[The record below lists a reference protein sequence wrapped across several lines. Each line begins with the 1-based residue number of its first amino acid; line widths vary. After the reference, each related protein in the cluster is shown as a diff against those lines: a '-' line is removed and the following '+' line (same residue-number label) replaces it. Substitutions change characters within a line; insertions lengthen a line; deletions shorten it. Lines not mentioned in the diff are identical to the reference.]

1 MSVKESFTLE
11 KAKEIIDYALT
22 EFYLHD
28 KALVQYPS
36 IKEAVSENCMLF
48 RIGWY
53 IHEYVKRDGNFA
65 LLSVDCQYNRN
76 FEHPKSMYKQTLSGI
91 NKKVKDPIPDLL
103 FHQRGSNDNNLFLV
117 ELKKGKPGKAELLND
132 DEKLR
137 YFTAESFEYKYA
149 YGFAI
154 WLYKKAWAK
163 VKVYVDGKERCH
175 LNYEWKAP

>member
-1 MSVKESFTLE
+1 MPVKESFTLE

-53 IHEYVKRDGNFA
+53 MHEYVKRDGNFA

-76 FEHPKSMYKQTLSGI
+76 FEHPKSMYKQTLSEI
-91 NKKVKDPIPDLL
+91 NKKVKDPICFDISSTNQKVEIFFTTNRFIDHGNSENKSKNWPKPHRFSPFPVL
-103 FHQRGSNDNNLFLV
+103 FRQYYPLFSRS
-117 ELKKGKPGKAELLND
+117 A
-132 DEKLR
+132 
-137 YFTAESFEYKYA
+137 A
-149 YGFAI
+149 
-154 WLYKKAWAK
+154 
-163 VKVYVDGKERCH
+163 
-175 LNYEWKAP
+175 